1 MTGGP
6 TVVLFT
12 RDLRAH
18 DHPALADA
26 CERGPVVPLFVLEP
40 RLLARSANRARFLLE
55 SLADLDASL
64 RERGASL
71 VLREGDTA
79 AEVAAVAREAGATR
93 VHLSADRSAF
103 ATRRESA
110 LRDAG
115 LETVTFPG
123 HPVVEPGVVAPPG
136 KDHYRVFT
144 PYHRAWER
152 ARSGRVLD
160 APPRIQV
167 AEGVAP
173 GPRPDPASVTPDAV
187 TPVRGG
193 ERVARELVARFA
205 VAGVR
210 DYADLRND
218 AAADGTSRLSPYLRF
233 GCVSAR
239 EAALALA
246 DAPELVR
253 QLAWRDFFFQLLA
266 VEPSL
271 GWRNLRE
278 PAGDPAPPVPGG
290 LAAWA
295 EGRTGLP
302 YVDAGMRQ
310 MIEEGW
316 MHGRPRQVVASV
328 LVKRLGYRWQD
339 GLTHFDRLLLDGD
352 AANDAGNWQ
361 WVAGTGT
368 DTRPSR
374 VFNPVLQA
382 RRYDPDGAYIR
393 RWVPELAGLPTDLVF
408 APWTDPGA
416 LARTG
421 YPPPI
426 VEVRT

>member
-1 MTGGP
+1 MTAP

-12 RDLRAH
+12 RDLRVH
-18 DHPALADA
+18 DHPALTAA

-40 RLLARSANRARFLLE
+40 QLVARSANRARFLLE
-55 SLADLDASL
+55 ALADLDGHL
-64 RERGASL
+64 RERGAGL
-71 VLREGDTA
+71 VLREGEAA
-79 AEVAAVAREAGATR
+79 AETARVAREAGATR
-93 VHLSADRSAF
+93 VHLTADHSAF
-103 ATRRESA
+103 ARRREAA
-110 LRDAG
+110 LRSAG
-115 LETVTFPG
+115 LEVETFPG
-123 HPVVEPGVVAPPG
+123 NAVVESGVAVPDG

-152 ARSGRVLD
+152 ERRHSVLG
-160 APPRIQV
+160 APVKIEPAV
-167 AEGVAP
+167 GVEP
-173 GPRPDPASVTPDAV
+173 GHRPEPESVTPEASNISV
-187 TPVRGG
+187 GG
-193 ERVARELVARFA
+193 ESVGRDLVARYA
-205 VAGVR
+205 VDGAR
-210 DYADLRND
+210 DYGDLRND
-218 AAADGTSRLSPYLRF
+218 AGADGTSRLSPYLRF
-233 GCVSAR
+233 GCVSAS
-239 EAALALA
+239 ETALALA

-278 PAGDPAPPVPGG
+278 PAGEPPRPVPGA
-290 LAAWA
+290 LEAWA

-310 MIEEGW
+310 LAAEGW

-328 LVKRLGYRWQD
+328 LVKRLGYRWQE
-339 GLTHFDRLLLDGD
+339 GFAHFDRFLLDGD
-352 AANDAGNWQ
+352 VANDAGNWQ

-382 RRYDPDGAYIR
+382 RRYDPDGTYIR
-393 RWVPELAGLPTDLVF
+393 RWVPELAGLPTALVF
-408 APWTDPGA
+408 APWTDPDA
-416 LARTG
+416 LAETG
-421 YPPPI
+421 YPAPI